1 MGQHTHPSRNET
13 LETTRADIRPFP
25 APPPVAAATEGTP
38 YSWARIRELVLSHRR
53 ELILANLIAILGTL
67 ASVPIPLLMP
77 LLVDE
82 VLLGKPGAA
91 VAFMDRLF
99 PAAWHGPLLYIGAV
113 LALTLVLRIAALGL
127 GVWQMRQ
134 FAVMAKD
141 ITYRIRRDL
150 LGRLQRVSMAEY
162 EILGSGTV
170 ASHFVTDVE
179 AIDQF
184 LGTSLS
190 KFLVAVLTLTGTA
203 AILLWMHWQ
212 LALFILF
219 LNPLVIYM
227 TTLMGRR
234 VKQLK
239 KRENSAFELFQECL
253 TETLD
258 AIQQVRAANRERY
271 YLGLVDRRARAIRD
285 RAAAYTWKSEAATR
299 LSFVVFLFGFDVFR
313 ALSMLMVLFSGLSVG
328 EMMAVFG
335 YLWFMMGPVQEVLGI
350 QYAHSAASGALG
362 RINRLFDL
370 NEEPHYPHLR
380 DPFSGKLTTAVRLEN
395 VSFAYG
401 DGPPVLDGVTLAIAP
416 GEKVALVGASG
427 GGKTTLVQ
435 VLLGLY
441 TPTAGRVCFDGV
453 PVTEI
458 GLEVVREN
466 VATVLQHPAI
476 FNDTVRMNLTLGREV
491 SDAALWRALEVAQLK
506 ALVERLP
513 AGLDTQVGRQ
523 GVRLS
528 GGQRQR
534 LAVARMVL
542 TDPKVVILDEATSA
556 LDTETETRL
565 HAALRDYLAGRTTLI
580 IAHRLSAVRQA
591 DRVYVFDA
599 GRIIEEGHHDELI
612 RADGLYARLYG
623 KVQE

>member
-1 MGQHTHPSRNET
+1 MGQHTHRSRNET

-25 APPPVAAATEGTP
+25 APPPVPAAREGTP

-53 ELILANLIAILGTL
+53 ELILANLIAVLGTL

-82 VLLGKPGAA
+82 VLLGKPGSA

-113 LALTLVLRIAALGL
+113 LALTLVLRVATLGL

-190 KFLVAVLTLTGTA
+190 KFLVAVLTLIGTA

-370 NEEPHYPHLR
+370 HEEPHYPHLR

-441 TPTAGRVCFDGV
+441 TPTAGQICFDGV

-476 FNDTVRMNLTLGREV
+476 FNDTVRMNLTLGREA
-491 SDAALWRALEVAQLK
+491 SEAALWRALEVAQLR
-506 ALVERLP
+506 ALVEQLP

-565 HAALRDYLAGRTTLI
+565 HAALREYLAGRTTLI

>member
-1 MGQHTHPSRNET
+1 MHAN
-13 LETTRADIRPFP
+13 RADIRPFP
-25 APPPVAAATEGTP
+25 APPRAPAAPVGSP
-38 YSWARIRELVLSHRR
+38 YSWARIRELVLAHRR
-53 ELILANLIAILGTL
+53 ELALANLIAVLGTL

-82 VLLGKPGAA
+82 VLLEQPGPA
-91 VAFMDRLF
+91 VAFLNRLF

-113 LALTLVLRIAALGL
+113 LALTLVLRVTALGL

-150 LGRLQRVSMAEY
+150 LARLQRVSMAEY

-190 KFLVAVLTLTGTA
+190 KFLVAVLTLAGTA

-219 LNPLVIYM
+219 LNPLVIYL

-258 AIQQVRAANRERY
+258 AIQQVRAANRERH

-313 ALSMLMVLFSGLSVG
+313 ALSMLMVLFSGLTVG

-370 NEEPHYPHLR
+370 SEEPHYPHLR

-441 TPTAGRVCFDGV
+441 TPGAGQVCFDGV
-453 PVTEI
+453 PVAEI

-476 FNDTVRMNLTLGREV
+476 FNDTVRMNLTLGREA

-506 ALVERLP
+506 ELVERLP

-565 HAALRDYLAGRTTLI
+565 HAALREYLAGRTTLI

-599 GRIIEEGHHDELI
+599 GRIIEEGRHDELI